1 MDTQGRDSFR
11 KKEGS
16 AVSSS
21 GHCEQI
27 HYNEDRR
34 VVVEPGSAEDLIDG
48 RSHRAEAVRAQVA
61 EGSGGEEGR

>member
-1 MDTQGRDSFR
+1 MWTPREETLSGRR
-11 KKEGS
+11 KAQLCLG
-16 AVSSS
+16 
-21 GHCEQI
+21 CEQI